1 MEDPRSDRC
10 HHLSSK
16 ESSRYT
22 FFIPSFLELGNQM
35 FRQSNRSWPFAH
47 LTDALGGIHATKQ
60 NVLMQ
65 EGGSFEKDQDI
76 FRKGVD
82 SSNVGRKF
90 PSSSFAT
97 SSESRRIHDE
107 EKASIRTIVDD
118 TKEFAKW
125 SSLNT
130 ELKSFEGQDVARNGM
145 DKQVVQEIVKSVY
158 TLSDVSSGTRTMEET
173 WSKRNMLNLVDVT
186 GQNLGPHPGKVLPLD
201 GLIFS
206 DAERSRRQGFKHKVH
221 TEQLWEYALTS
232 EPMPNLLSGK
242 PSSGPRSTREL
253 HVGDSIRSSK
263 FTLRKIPVRSSEK
276 HTPATMKTLKIV
288 GLQKANEKLVQKRK
302 EAETKR
308 KQNLQT
314 FRVLKQLLCG
324 GFAGVVSRTLVAPL
338 DLIKTYLITSHSL
351 SGSKKSALTIC
362 KEIVEHDGW
371 QGLFRGNLV
380 NCLRVAPSKAIE
392 LCVFET
398 VRRALNKEGHPL
410 KHAAATI
417 AGGAAGMAGTI
428 ATYPLELLRTRLSVQ
443 PELYSSLSQ
452 AIRKI
457 AQEEGFSAFYSGLSP
472 SLVGVFPYAA
482 TNYFV
487 YDGLRTAYC
496 RSTGQQNVPTMPTL
510 LFGAVA
516 ASASSAVTYPLE
528 VARRQMQL
536 SLTGAL
542 AKKSTI
548 GVILDIYQ
556 HEGILALYRGLGL
569 TWLKLIPAAGISF
582 VCYETARLALQIDDA
597 SLVKP
602 EETVLAEQEP

>member
-1 MEDPRSDRC
+1 MGDTCSDRC
-10 HHLSSK
+10 LRPSHK
-16 ESSRYT
+16 ESSK
-22 FFIPSFLELGNQM
+22 FMPSFLELGNQM
-35 FRQSNRSWPFAH
+35 FIQSNPSWPFAH

-60 NVLMQ
+60 NVLIQ

-82 SSNVGRKF
+82 SNNVGRKF
-90 PSSSFAT
+90 PSSIFAT

-107 EKASIRTIVDD
+107 EKHGIRTIVDD
-118 TKEFAKW
+118 TKEFAKC
-125 SSLNT
+125 STPNS
-130 ELKSFEGQDVARNGM
+130 EPKSFESQDVARNGM
-145 DKQVVQEIVKSVY
+145 DKQVVQGIVKSVY
-158 TLSDVSSGTRTMEET
+158 TLSDVSSGTRTMEDT
-173 WSKRNMLNLVDVT
+173 RSRSNMLNLVDVT
-186 GQNLGPHPGKVLPLD
+186 GKNVGPQPGKALVLDDLV
-201 GLIFS
+201 FS
-206 DAERSRRQGFKHKVH
+206 KAERSRRQGIKHKVH

-232 EPMPNLLSGK
+232 DPMPNVLSGK
-242 PSSGPRSTREL
+242 PSFSPHSSHEL
-253 HVGDSIRSSK
+253 RIGDSIRPTK
-263 FTLRKIPVRSSEK
+263 FTLKKIPVRSCEK
-276 HTPATMKTLKIV
+276 HTPATMKTCKIG
-288 GLQKANEKLVQKRK
+288 GLEKANEKLVQNRK
-302 EAETKR
+302 EAETNR
-308 KQNLQT
+308 KKNVQT
-314 FRVLKQLLCG
+314 VRVLKQLLCG

-338 DLIKTYLITSHSL
+338 DLIKTYLITSHGL
-351 SGSKKSALTIC
+351 RGSKKSALTIC

-380 NCLRVAPSKAIE
+380 NCIRVAPSKAIE

-398 VRRALNKEGHPL
+398 VRRALNREGHPL
-410 KHAAATI
+410 RHAAATI
-417 AGGAAGMAGTI
+417 AGGAAGMAGTF

-457 AQEEGFSAFYSGLSP
+457 AQEEGVSAFYSGLSP

-496 RSTGQQNVPTMPTL
+496 RSTGQQNVPTIPTL

-516 ASASSAVTYPLE
+516 ACASSAVTYPLE
-528 VARRQMQL
+528 VARREMQL

-542 AKKSTI
+542 VKKSTI

-556 HEGILALYRGLGL
+556 HEGILALYRGLGT

-602 EETVLAEQEP
+602 EETILAEQEPQY